1 MIRPVDPPVE
11 NSLRAARFEDAAE
24 SAGLERTHPP
34 QPPKRRMSLPRLRQG
49 ALLPEAGAAGGSLT
63 AVIAVIS
70 ALGALALSAF
80 VLIAAS
86 AEKWTSDLE
95 SSMTI
100 QVKGVDA
107 LEIETL
113 TAAAVGVLDE
123 TSGIL
128 GYNVITSAEAA
139 KRLEPWLG
147 QGNNDFLN
155 VPALIEISAAP
166 SIRSELD
173 ALRDRLA
180 AAAPGVVLDDHS
192 AWNERLGNA
201 ARTGQALAFGVFAL
215 ILLACCA
222 IAIFAARA
230 GLSANAEIVSI
241 LHLVGATDDFIASE
255 VQRRFFTIGLQ
266 GSLIG
271 LTLAVFALG
280 LVALGARARGAAS
293 YFAPTFEP
301 GLDLILPLLIVPIA
315 ICLATAGTARLT
327 VLGALRR
334 EY

>member
-11 NSLRAARFEDAAE
+11 NSLRAARFEEAAE
-24 SAGLERTHPP
+24 SAGLERLEAPPP
-34 QPPKRRMSLPRLRQG
+34 QKRRLVWFPLRQA

-70 ALGALALSAF
+70 ALGALALAAF

-86 AEKWTSDLE
+86 AEKWTTDLE

-100 QVKGVDA
+100 QVKGVDSA
-107 LEIETL
+107 EIEAL
-113 TAAAVGVLDE
+113 TAAAVGVLED

-128 GYNVITSAEAA
+128 DYNVITSAEAA

-147 QGNNDFLN
+147 TGNNDFLN

-166 SIRSELD
+166 SIRNELD
-173 ALRDRLA
+173 VLRDRLA
-180 AAAPGVVLDDHS
+180 EAAPGVILDDHS

-201 ARTGQALAFGVFAL
+201 ARTGQALAFGIFAL
-215 ILLACCA
+215 ILVACCA
-222 IAIFAARA
+222 VAIFAARA

-241 LHLVGATDDFIASE
+241 LHLVGATDDFIANE
-255 VQRRFFTIGLQ
+255 VQRRFFTIGLR

-271 LTLAVFALG
+271 LTLALFALG

-301 GLDLILPLLIVPIA
+301 GLDLVLPLLVVPLA
-315 ICLATAGTARLT
+315 ICLATAATARLT